1 MRYSSKSNN
10 LIGSVRKLLLVSMG
24 VTFLLLPYLALAEAE
39 SMLGLSPSDIITQLG
54 FPFEKIERESKR
66 ESLWRFSS
74 GREVLFREGV
84 VIQADWRHKKP
95 AGHVAQKPS
104 AEQPSAASFSF
115 STNELVSAMQEAE
128 KNKGGSPPSELG
140 RMMSGRKKIRSR

>member
-84 VIQADWRHKKP
+84 VIQAHWRHKKP

-104 AEQPSAASFSF
+104 AEQRSAASFSF
-115 STNELVSAMQEAE
+115 STNELVSAMQEVE